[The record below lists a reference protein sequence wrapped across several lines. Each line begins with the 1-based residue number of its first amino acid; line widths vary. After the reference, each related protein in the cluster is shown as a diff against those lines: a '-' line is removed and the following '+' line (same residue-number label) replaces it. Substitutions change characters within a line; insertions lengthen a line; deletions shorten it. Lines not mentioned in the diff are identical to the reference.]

1 MLCTP
6 EFQQVIILISSPLA
20 QLAALWGMTPTAIS
34 LQLKRSPSFIP
45 RFFRSSMQD
54 AALSLSPMQP

>member
-1 MLCTP
+1 MLCMP
-6 EFQQVIILISSPLA
+6 EFQQVIMLMSSPLA
-20 QLAALWGMTPTAIS
+20 QLAALWGMTRTAA

-54 AALSLSPMQP
+54 AALSLSPVQP